1 MPTDSLSRG
10 GMGRSQAW
18 CHRRPSRLAS
28 PRPVDPVA
36 IKTMA
41 ICWEGGATPRWTGQD
56 RDPNKRLRRVAT
68 VNKRRTPADR
78 ATPPTTIIR
87 LCCSGTITINYC
99 WTPRRGNQAFLSS
112 YVGGDRTPRQCT
124 TPPVQYS
131 RVESRR
137 VGRSLMTR
145 FDNLA
150 WAVVAWVLTRSNW
163 LIGIA
168 CCRHCYFSLEYCT
181 LMFETALRF
190 TRINNKWN
198 EWIMNEWKC
207 RIASDEVENR
217 GISYCTTS
225 AD

>member
-1 MPTDSLSRG
+1 MHHT
-10 GMGRSQAW
+10 
-18 CHRRPSRLAS
+18 AS
-28 PRPVDPVA
+28 P
-36 IKTMA
+36 
-41 ICWEGGATPRWTGQD
+41 
-56 RDPNKRLRRVAT
+56 
-68 VNKRRTPADR
+68 
-78 ATPPTTIIR
+78 
-87 LCCSGTITINYC
+87 
-99 WTPRRGNQAFLSS
+99 
-112 YVGGDRTPRQCT
+112 
-124 TPPVQYS
+124 VQSS

-198 EWIMNEWKC
+198 EWMNEWMKMPYSFW
-207 RIASDEVENR
+207 RSRKSWNKLLYNISRLKISRFGYNMIHFIYAYSLPENNNWSNYVNNKK
-217 GISYCTTS
+217 GISVKTYRPVV
-225 AD
+225 DRMM